1 MSSKK
6 KQPCTAR
13 DLLKDIANGSAL
25 SDEESRD
32 SAVDK
37 PPEDLGLDATAD
49 AYDSKPMIHLELD
62 DLLDSTPNP
71 LVRDEDDAEW
81 LNEQPPHSKTSQK
94 LAFSDIQASSTGLV
108 RAADIDQLPRE
119 LREQFWEWMRGQTMP
134 LIDGEPWVY
143 SHDWQRF
150 LRWYSAKT
158 DRQPGRLAG
167 KIQISDD
174 FDDPI

>member
-6 KQPCTAR
+6 KQSCTAR
-13 DLLKDIANGSAL
+13 DLLKDIAKGSAL
-25 SDEESRD
+25 SNEESCD
-32 SAVDK
+32 
-37 PPEDLGLDATAD
+37 P
-49 AYDSKPMIHLELD
+49 
-62 DLLDSTPNP
+62 
-71 LVRDEDDAEW
+71 
-81 LNEQPPHSKTSQK
+81 
-94 LAFSDIQASSTGLV
+94 SSTALV